1 MENQF
6 SLRKIP
12 TEYEDRFRFSIE
24 NDKTNLSLET
34 IGCYKENDVRFFEI
48 EGIVETLNKN
58 HDSFVKDTAKLLSE
72 TVKKMCDTLQ
82 HIYDN
87 EPDLNVNAMQ
97 SISDDLDYVQVN
109 FFRTHPDGDY
119 QNEVRTDTGISALD
133 AINLLSVRIENTIN
147 SII

>member
-48 EGIVETLNKN
+48 EGIIETLNKN
-58 HDSFVKDTAKLLSE
+58 HDSFAKDTTKLLSE

-82 HIYDN
+82 HIVEN
-87 EPDLNVNAMQ
+87 EH
-97 SISDDLDYVQVN
+97 ISDNVHQWINNDLDYVQVN
-109 FFRTHPDGDY
+109 FFRTQIGRAH
-119 QNEVRTDTGISALD
+119 V
-133 AINLLSVRIENTIN
+133 
-147 SII
+147 

>member
-48 EGIVETLNKN
+48 EGIIETLNKN
-58 HDSFVKDTAKLLSE
+58 HDSFAKDTTKLLSE

-82 HIYDN
+82 HIVEN
-87 EPDLNVNAMQ
+87 EH
-97 SISDDLDYVQVN
+97 ISDNVHQWINNDLDYVQVN
-109 FFRTHPDGDY
+109 FFRTPPDGDY
-119 QNEVRTDTGISALD
+119 QHEVRTDAGISALD
-133 AINLLSVRIENTIN
+133 PINLLSVRIENTMN